1 VRTIFKIFLL
11 CLFIINMSLG
21 SWVYCAQLPKEIF
34 LNAPIKL
41 KNREV
46 VKKQKYLFTRVDL
59 KPQATSSSSL
69 NKSKASLYAQRNFAM
84 YLQGHVQW
92 KDEFSVNEKI
102 MLQALYEQVTTVS
115 AVLKGLTFIR
125 SYSQNGVQSYIYA
138 LETPTIKIRKVDQ
151 NEGVEKIQKAAS
163 VNNSPLDDI
172 TYFEMAIRRPDL
184 FSPKIGVRRLSKSCG
199 QNFIFFLLGMD
210 LPDAK
215 TLKND
220 LKFKLSQL
228 VSLNKFQIAVLL
240 DERPYDTSLSMAFA
254 KRLLETHHEELA
266 KLTIKNCFRLEKIG
280 DVYDEMYKIV
290 QKWHIEPSGSYRYPI
305 NSFSKQQLF
314 IEVTNSGLSL
324 NSISQAVLN
333 SLGDIPLKND
343 SLQQFIPTGDY
354 SNLTS
359 NQLSDIFQELQIKQE
374 NAVNSKLFEI
384 IGNQLYAGNYTLMA
398 YCFWHQALYMDP
410 EKNDLRDKI
419 YKHCGKLD
427 LVKYS
432 KLLSP

>member
-1 VRTIFKIFLL
+1 MRTIFKILLL
-11 CLFIINMSLG
+11 CLFIGNISLG
-21 SWVYCAQLPKEIF
+21 SWVYSAQLPKDIY

-59 KPQATSSSSL
+59 KPQETSSSSL

-92 KDEFSVNEKI
+92 KDEFSANEKI

-115 AVLKGLTFIR
+115 AVLKGLTFIH
-125 SYSQNGVQSYIYA
+125 SYFQNGVQSYIYA
-138 LETPTIKIRKVDQ
+138 LDAPTVKIRKVSQ
-151 NEGVEKIQKAAS
+151 SEGVETIQKAAS

-184 FSPKIGVRRLSKSCG
+184 FSPKIGVKRLSTSCG

-210 LPDAK
+210 LPDSN
-215 TLKND
+215 TLTND
-220 LKFKLSQL
+220 SKFTLSQL
-228 VSLNKFQIAVLL
+228 VNLNKFQIAVLL
-240 DERPYDTSLSMAFA
+240 DERPYDTTLSMAFA
-254 KRLLETHHEELA
+254 NKLLETNHEELA
-266 KLTIKNCFRLEKIG
+266 KLTLKNCFRLEKIG

-290 QKWHIEPSGSYRYPI
+290 QKWQIEPSGSYRYPI

-314 IEVTNSGLSL
+314 FEATNSGLSL
-324 NSISQAVLN
+324 NSISQAVLS

-359 NQLSDIFQELQIKQE
+359 NQLFDIFQELQIKQE
-374 NAVNSKLFEI
+374 NAVSSELFET
-384 IGNQLYAGNYTLMA
+384 IGNLLYAGDYTLMA
-398 YCFWHQALYMDP
+398 YCFWHQALYMAT
-410 EKNDLRDKI
+410 
-419 YKHCGKLD
+419 
-427 LVKYS
+427 
-432 KLLSP
+432 